1 MHWTLHTF
9 LLMISFNFLL
19 CLLGWPE
26 SLLISSLSLLC
37 HACCCF
43 ATRCLLEK
51 HHFLLHPSPLQS
63 QFPWLGTGLIICAYF
78 QDHSSWSFHCAWFSA
93 PSCFSTSTLAQSFFL
108 RPYHITAHVLL
119 SPQLEPNTEHTHS
132 YTPGC
137 GISPFLLL
145 EYFCIFR
152 FLQSFANSRLSIG
165 NIVFSP
171 SHLTHITQYSQHFI
185 LPSGQSR
192 VGPIGKTKIMIIMR
206 ANTIEFLPMQCVV
219 FSAFIYYHV

>member
-137 GISPFLLL
+137 GIDPNLQTTRISVCVINVLSLKRKFLVLL
-145 EYFCIFR
+145 IEKGLITKRNMLLCYILVDFTYH
-152 FLQSFANSRLSIG
+152 LS
-165 NIVFSP
+165 
-171 SHLTHITQYSQHFI
+171 L
-185 LPSGQSR
+185 
-192 VGPIGKTKIMIIMR
+192 II
-206 ANTIEFLPMQCVV
+206 
-219 FSAFIYYHV
+219 S